1 MDIVQRGKGGGV
13 KKSCKSEKALGH
25 KIDIKDSLGV
35 KFPRFWGI
43 FDIIFTELCLIFYIY
58 FFNIYKDCES
68 SALIRFKENTQ
79 LLIAFT
85 LEDS

>member
-1 MDIVQRGKGGGV
+1 MDIVQRGGGG
-13 KKSCKSEKALGH
+13 LGY

-35 KFPRFWGI
+35 KFPRLWGI

-58 FFNIYKDCES
+58 FFNIYKDRES

-79 LLIAFT
+79 LIITSF
-85 LEDS
+85 DSFS